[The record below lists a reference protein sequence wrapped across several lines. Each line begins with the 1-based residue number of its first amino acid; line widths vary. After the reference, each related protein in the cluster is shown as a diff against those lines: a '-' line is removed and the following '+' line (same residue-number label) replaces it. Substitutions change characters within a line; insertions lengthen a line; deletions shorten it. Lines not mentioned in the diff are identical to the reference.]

1 MLHAAWLL
9 TAADVAAVVAA
20 AIAFAA
26 IAAIAV
32 SAFVAFG
39 HVFCGSPQ
47 CFVVVKCLIYGCML
61 NIF

>member
-32 SAFVAFG
+32 SAFGAFG

-47 CFVVVKCLIYGCML
+47 CCCR
-61 NIF
+61 

>member
-32 SAFVAFG
+32 SAFG